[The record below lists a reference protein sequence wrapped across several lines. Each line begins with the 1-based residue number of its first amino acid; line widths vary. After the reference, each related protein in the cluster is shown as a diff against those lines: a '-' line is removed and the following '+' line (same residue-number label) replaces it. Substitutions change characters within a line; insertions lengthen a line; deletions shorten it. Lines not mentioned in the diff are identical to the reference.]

1 MTWDF
6 EDTDKEKQR
15 KDEAEASPEKAS
27 GTTGDPM
34 QAALDQALPIQVNKG
49 DIVTGVVAAVDDQ
62 VVSVDIGSKYE
73 GIIPVSEFASPD
85 EFPAVDDEI
94 EVAVVK
100 VDDEESVIRL
110 SKRRADYERVWNRL
124 TEAVETGEIVEAIVT
139 DRVKGGLRVDVGMPG
154 FVPGKHVATRN
165 LRNLERFV
173 GQSLRLRVLEA
184 DRESKKL
191 ILSHRVAIE
200 EERERRRQETLSNL
214 EEGVVCEGKVRSLTS
229 YGAFIDLGG
238 VDGLLHISEMAWTH
252 VKHPSEVLKVGDT
265 VRVAVLDIDREN
277 NRISL
282 SRRQILPDPWKEAA
296 PSIRVGSVLKAR
308 ITRVVRTG
316 AFAQLFDYEIEG
328 FIPISEMSNKRISE
342 ASDVVSA
349 GQEVDLKVID
359 MRIKARRMS
368 LSLVAADQEK
378 ERQEYQQYM
387 ANQEQP
393 KLTLGDQFGD
403 VLQQVAVEDET
414 EEVQEKPAEE
424 EATEEEDVEAA
435 EEVEPE
441 GEPQQVA
448 ETEGEPQQV
457 AETEEEATEEEDVEA
472 AEEVEPEGEPQQVAE
487 TAEEE
492 PTEEEDVEA
501 AAEAAAEET
510 EEEPEEKAAEEETEE
525 EAETAEKPKKPKKAA
540 STKKPKKAATT
551 TKAKKPKKP
560 RKAKKDKEDEDAAD
574 KQDKPEKADE

>member
-448 ETEGEPQQV
+448 ET
-457 AETEEEATEEEDVEA
+457 
-472 AEEVEPEGEPQQVAE
+472 
-487 TAEEE
+487 AEEE

>member
-139 DRVKGGLRVDVGMPG
+139 DRVKGGLRVNVGMPG

-448 ETEGEPQQV
+448 ET
-457 AETEEEATEEEDVEA
+457 
-472 AEEVEPEGEPQQVAE
+472 
-487 TAEEE
+487 AEEE